1 MTAAFRVL
9 VVEDE
14 SDVCALIQ
22 DALTESGYSVDCVY
36 SDAEAYAA
44 LERDPHGYS
53 ALIADINLREGTT
66 GFDVARFARRQ
77 NADLPVIYVTG
88 AATATDAANSVADGA
103 FLLKPFT
110 PDQLVGAVRERLE
123 RG

>member
-1 MTAAFRVL
+1 M
-9 VVEDE
+9 VEDE
-14 SDVCALIQ
+14 ADVCALIE
-22 DALTESGYSVDCVY
+22 DALIESGYSVDCVF

-44 LERDPHGYS
+44 LAREPHGYS

-88 AATATDAANSVADGA
+88 AATGTDAANSVADGA

-110 PDQLVGAVRERLE
+110 PGQLVDAVRERLE
-123 RG
+123 QG